1 MTMRSEI
8 RYVVV
13 NGIRLG
19 YQVHSEGS
27 GKPPVVFVHGYSGRS
42 TGDGSYPALLPALAE
57 QFTVYALD
65 LRGHGASA
73 SQVEGFSM
81 TAVADDVA
89 AVVQELRLTG
99 ALYIGHS
106 FGGFTGMYCEVRHPG
121 SFSAMCLLTA
131 GPAGGGGFAGPEAG
145 KFLIEHG
152 NDRAALQA
160 AFAAMYV
167 HGGDGSANVD
177 AALMM
182 DLSVHR
188 AYFPEW
194 VRLSILDD
202 IRDIRIPVLMLSGA
216 LDNVVPLSSL
226 HETALALPLCKEVIF
241 TTEGHMM
248 SRESGELVAREILAF
263 WRHDVPELQVAARRP
278 VQA

>member
-1 MTMRSEI
+1 MRSDI
-8 RYVVV
+8 RHVTV
-13 NGIRLG
+13 NAARLG

-27 GKPPVVFVHGYSGRS
+27 GKPPAVFVHGYSGRA
-42 TGDGSYPALLPALAE
+42 TGDGAYPALLPALAE
-57 QFTVYALD
+57 HFTVYAID

-73 SQVEGFSM
+73 AEIEGFSM
-81 TAVADDVA
+81 TAVADDVG
-89 AVVQELRLTG
+89 VLVRELGLVG

-121 SFSAMCLLTA
+121 SFSALCLLTS

-152 NDRAALQA
+152 NDREALRA

-167 HGGDGSANVD
+167 HGGDGSANVE

-202 IRDIRIPVLMLSGA
+202 VRRIRVPVLMLNGA

-226 HETALALPLCKEVIF
+226 HETALALRLCKEVTF
-241 TTEGHMM
+241 MTEGHMLP
-248 SRESGELVAREILAF
+248 RESGGLVAREILAF
-263 WRHDVPELQVAARRP
+263 WRHDVPELQAAARRP
-278 VQA
+278 VEA